1 MRNEIIDRAG
11 DARLLKHIPVK
22 GKPMYQVV
30 VLDVVL
36 DGESVSQGRVV
47 SRLANARKDLK
58 RHG

>member
-22 GKPMYQVV
+22 GRPMYQV
-30 VLDVVL
+30 VVL

-58 RHG
+58 RHATA

>member
-11 DARLLKHIPVK
+11 NARLLKHIPVK
-22 GKPMYQVV
+22 GRPMYQV
-30 VLDVVL
+30 VVL

-58 RHG
+58 RHATA

>member
-30 VLDVVL
+30 VLD
-36 DGESVSQGRVV
+36 GESVSQGRVV
-47 SRLANARKDLK
+47 ARLANARKDLK

>member
-30 VLDVVL
+30 VLD
-36 DGESVSQGRVV
+36 GESVSQGRVV

-58 RHG
+58 RHATA